1 MEKKKKPTSR
11 TKERRARRTS
21 ATKVT
26 TPMTA
31 QQTKM
36 PAPSVVPTP
45 ILAEPVE
52 KAAMAAMTSHAALPT
67 AKNVTPATLG
77 DSCSAST
84 ASVSDAQKYS
94 LVVVS
99 TRCSKKAI
107 HSTNSAKVKTRPAVV
122 GTTQ

>member
-1 MEKKKKPTSR
+1 MEKTKKRTSR

-26 TPMTA
+26 TPTTA
-31 QQTKM
+31 HETKM

-52 KAAMAAMTSHAALPT
+52 KAAMAAMTSQAALPT
-67 AKNVTPATLG
+67 ARKVTPATLG
-77 DSCSAST
+77 ESLSAST
-84 ASVSDAQKYS
+84 ASVRLAQKYS

-99 TRCSKKAI
+99 TRCS
-107 HSTNSAKVKTRPAVV
+107 R
-122 GTTQ
+122 